1 MDTAPGKNSQRKY
14 VKLMNQARLNH
25 ANFEGM
31 NGGIKGEVI
40 INKLSEDFE
49 LLVQFMTI
57 KSDISAIGHIPLI
70 ELDVIQSE
78 LFEMATP
85 LDQQWKDIHR
95 VRNHHLGR
103 PTTIDS
109 VVVC

>member
-1 MDTAPGKNSQRKY
+1 
-14 VKLMNQARLNH
+14 MNQERVNH

-49 LLVQFMTI
+49 PLAQFMTF
-57 KSDISAIGHIPLI
+57 KSDLRVIGHSPLI
-70 ELDVIQSE
+70 DLDVILKD

-85 LDQQWKDIHR
+85 TDQQWKDIHR
-95 VRNHHLGR
+95 VSNHHPGR
-103 PTTIDS
+103 LASI
-109 VVVC
+109 